1 MDDGDYWC
9 PSVSG
14 VQQVGIYK
22 AHNGSLLIEIST
34 HKNDCKYEIQDHLFP
49 MFNVPLQPKQ
59 KRYLQLQDFVPHA
72 NYNIIRLFVNF
83 ISPESLLYI
92 IYSYNNNYSYNILY
106 TSNG

>member
-1 MDDGDYWC
+1 
-9 PSVSG
+9 
-14 VQQVGIYK
+14 
-22 AHNGSLLIEIST
+22 
-34 HKNDCKYEIQDHLFP
+34 